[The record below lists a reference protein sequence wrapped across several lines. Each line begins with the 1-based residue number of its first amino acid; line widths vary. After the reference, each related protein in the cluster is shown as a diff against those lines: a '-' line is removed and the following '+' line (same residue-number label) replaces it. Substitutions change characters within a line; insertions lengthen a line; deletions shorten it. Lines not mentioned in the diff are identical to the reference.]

1 MKQTALGRNVRALR
15 KTLGLTQEEACAELR
30 SYTPDG
36 GTIARE
42 TWSRIESGQP
52 NADTWILVAMAGL
65 FGTTV
70 DALMRDDAL
79 DDLTEAET
87 VRADLLTLSDQMLVL
102 PKGFQAYLLRLFRSS
117 VTETVTLLRASA
129 PAAGVAPD
137 EAWLLR
143 ALQQLP
149 EARYEAFQ
157 RWLEGQERQV
167 AGTNAAT
174 G

>member
-1 MKQTALGRNVRALR
+1 
-15 KTLGLTQEEACAELR
+15 
-30 SYTPDG
+30 
-36 GTIARE
+36 
-42 TWSRIESGQP
+42 
-52 NADTWILVAMAGL
+52 MAGL